1 MVVGQMLR
9 EKRTALGLKQEEVAE
24 KIQVSRQT
32 LSNWE
37 NEKTYPDIV
46 SILKLS
52 ELYGVT
58 TDELL
63 KGDAKLVKHLDE
75 STNVVKSNR
84 RMTVVSVVCFLLFS
98 LFLFIPEF
106 SRGNDLGSGNVPP
119 GMGRGDGF
127 SLMISG
133 SVVAKLMLLAA
144 IAAAFVLI
152 VYLVRLYSKKLAAG
166 DVKWKSVTRKRDVV
180 CLSALLLI
188 LVCAILMLWISP

>member
-37 NEKTYPDIV
+37 NEKTYPDII

-84 RMTVVSVVCFLLFS
+84 RMTIVSVACFLLFS

-106 SRGNDLGSGNVPP
+106 SRGDDLGSGNVPA
-119 GMGRGDGF
+119 GMGGGEGF
-127 SLMISG
+127 SLAISG
-133 SVVAKLMLLAA
+133 SIVAKSMLLVA
-144 IAAAFVLI
+144 IAAVFVLI
-152 VYLVRLYSKKLAAG
+152 VYLFRLYSKKRAAG
-166 DVKWKSVTRKRDVV
+166 DVKWKSVITKKDVV
-180 CLSALLLI
+180 CMVVLLFLLAGAFLI
-188 LVCAILMLWISP
+188 LW